1 MALSGISRDRDGR
14 PLDTLFEVTFEMEG
28 QEQKLPRATRHVL
41 QVPLRFRP
49 TGHTDWCDGLTENIS
64 QSGVLFRSHLP
75 VNPQTEVELLLSLG
89 SGNPEGAATLLCRGR
104 VVRTEPPSA
113 VGADAAVAAFI
124 AEYIPAYVAGED
136 PRRI

>member
-1 MALSGISRDRDGR
+1 M
-14 PLDTLFEVTFEMEG
+14 TFEMEEQG
-28 QEQKLPRATRHVL
+28 QKPPRATRHLL

-49 TGHTDWCDGLTENIS
+49 AGHTDWRDGLTENIS
-64 QSGVLFRSHLP
+64 QSGVLFRSDLP

-104 VVRTEPPSA
+104 VVRTEPARGDDPRS
-113 VGADAAVAAFI
+113 GIAATI
-124 AEYIPAYVAGED
+124 SCRQAYMQGND